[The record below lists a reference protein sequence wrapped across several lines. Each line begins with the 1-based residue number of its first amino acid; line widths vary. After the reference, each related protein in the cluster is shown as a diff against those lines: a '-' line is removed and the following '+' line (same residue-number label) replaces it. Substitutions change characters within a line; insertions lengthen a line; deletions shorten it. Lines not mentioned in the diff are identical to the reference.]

1 MPEVLLPGFFWIFA
15 ICCYIPSGAQSCLV
29 GVFTRVLALRREYTV
44 IPAYNVIRSCQGH
57 ACFFFTVFLFS
68 WFISTVYLHVS
79 IIQINKKCALP
90 EIPWKVKLLFPPG
103 TFRAQMKVA
112 PTPNAD

>member
-15 ICCYIPSGAQSCLV
+15 IVIFPRARNHALLACLQGYLPCAV
-29 GVFTRVLALRREYTV
+29 NILSFPHIMLFAHVRDMRVSFLR
-44 IPAYNVIRSCQGH
+44 
-57 ACFFFTVFLFS
+57 FFLFS

-90 EIPWKVKLLFPPG
+90 EIPWKVKLLFPRG